1 MTVSSGSPGWY
12 LRRLSRMGPREVGGR
27 AGDAV
32 RRRLWRSA
40 RPDCPRVTGARFTAV
55 LPAGTIAAI
64 PADAVKRLIAEA
76 DRLMAGHT
84 EYFGMVRDDL
94 DDPDWWYDPKT
105 GRRAP
110 QGYAF
115 DVPYRDEDAV
125 GDIKQIWELS
135 RHQYLTVLAAA
146 YAITGDERYAERVAA
161 HLRSWWTANPPLRG
175 VHWISGIELGIRLLS
190 WVWIRRLLDGWP
202 GAAGLFEGNPV
213 ALNQIW
219 NHQRWLA
226 AFPSRGSSA
235 NNHVIAEAAGQLAAA
250 CAFGW
255 FPSSARWRTEALR
268 SLERHLRSNTFG
280 SGLNRELATEYH
292 GLVLELG
299 LAAVAEADA
308 ARRPVPA
315 SLRLVLLRMT
325 DALAAVVDN
334 RLRPPRQG
342 DADDG
347 HGLVVDGAGTDRWA
361 SLLATGDAVFGR
373 LAWWPAVTG
382 TDVRTPLLA
391 ALIRPYA
398 AKGTARP
405 ASRPAHLADAGM
417 TILRGPGEIW
427 CRCDGGPHGFLS
439 IAAHAHADALSLEV
453 RHDGVD
459 VLADP
464 GTYCY
469 HGQPEWRRY
478 FRSTLGH
485 NTLQLDGG
493 DQSVSGGPFL
503 WTRQARSRVLVA
515 DTSGASDGGTAHWC
529 AEHDGYQR
537 SVHRRRV
544 ELTAASQE
552 LRVVDEVHGRNGPR
566 RSVRLAF
573 HLGPAIAADLVGNRA
588 VLTWTRDGEDRSAV
602 LDLPG
607 QLSWRAHRGESDP
620 PLGWYSAGF
629 GRKEPTTTL
638 VGTGFADGAEGFTTV
653 LKFRG

>member
-1 MTVSSGSPGWY
+1 MTMSAGWY
-12 LRRLSRMGPREVGGR
+12 LRRLSRMGPREIVGR
-27 AGDAV
+27 VGDTV
-32 RRRLWRSA
+32 RRRRWRSA
-40 RPDCPRVTGARFTAV
+40 RPDCPSVTGAAFTAV
-55 LPAGTIAAI
+55 LPAGTIAAV
-64 PADAVKRLIAEA
+64 PPDAAKRLIADA
-76 DRLMAGHT
+76 DRLMHGHA
-84 EYFGMVRDDL
+84 EYFGVVRDDL
-94 DDPDWWYDPKT
+94 ADPDWWSDPKT

-110 QGYAF
+110 WGYAF
-115 DVPYRDEDAV
+115 DVPYRDEETV

-135 RHQYLTVLAAA
+135 RHQYLTQLAAA
-146 YAITGDERYAERVAA
+146 YALTGNERYAERVAE
-161 HLRSWWTANPPLRG
+161 HLRSWWAANPPLRG

-202 GAAGLFEGNPV
+202 GAPALFEDNPV

-219 NHQRWLA
+219 HHQRWLA
-226 AFPSRGSSA
+226 GFPSRGSSA

-255 FPSSARWRTEALR
+255 FPSSARWRADALR
-268 SLERHLRSNTFG
+268 SLERHLRSNTFP

-308 ARRPVPA
+308 AGVPVPPTV
-315 SLRLVLLRMT
+315 RLVLLRMT

-347 HGLVVDGAGTDRWA
+347 HGLVLDGAGTDRWG
-361 SLLATGDAVFGR
+361 SLLATGSAVFGR

-382 TDVRTPLLA
+382 TDARTPLLA

-398 AKGTARP
+398 KNGTVARP
-405 ASRPAHLADAGM
+405 ASRPSHFADAGM
-417 TILRGPGEIW
+417 TVLRGPEEIW

-439 IAAHAHADALSLEV
+439 IAAHAHADALSVEV

-464 GTYCY
+464 GTFCY
-469 HGQPEWRRY
+469 HGQPEWRQY

-503 WTRQARSRVLVA
+503 WTRHAESRVLTV
-515 DTSGASDGGTAHWC
+515 DTSGEDAARWC
-529 AEHDGYQR
+529 AEHDGYQG

-544 ELTAASQE
+544 ELTAASRE
-552 LRVVDEVHGRNGPR
+552 LRVVDEVRGPR
-566 RSVRLAF
+566 RAVRLAF

-588 VLTWTRDGEDRSAV
+588 HLTWIRDGDGRSAL

-607 QLSWRAHRGESDP
+607 QLSWRAHRGETDP

-638 VGTGFADGAEGFTTV
+638 VGTGFTDGAQGFTTV
-653 LKFRG
+653 LRFHG